1 MSRIGD
7 LDAGNYDVD
16 TMVPLSRMEAILLD
30 IRNNGTGG
38 EDTLKRIVVD
48 ELPTTGIDENA
59 IYLVPGANPEADNNY
74 DEYTYVNG
82 HWEMISTADNGE
94 ISKETIDDLWTDSDV
109 GHQEDSFED

>member
-16 TMVPLSRMEAILLD
+16 TMVPLSRVEAILLA
-30 IRNNGTGG
+30 IKKGGTGG
-38 EDTLKRIVVD
+38 DELKRIVVD

-59 IYLVPGANPEADNNY
+59 IYLVPGENPEGNNNY

-82 HWEMISTADNGE
+82 NWELISTADTGD
-94 ISKETIDDLWTDSDV
+94 IPDDFINSLWS
-109 GHQEDSFED
+109 